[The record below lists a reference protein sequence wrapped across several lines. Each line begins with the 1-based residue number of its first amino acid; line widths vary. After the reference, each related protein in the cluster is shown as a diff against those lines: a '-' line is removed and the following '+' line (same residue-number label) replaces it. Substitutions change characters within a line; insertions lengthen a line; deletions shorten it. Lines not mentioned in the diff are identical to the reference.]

1 MGMWKRSDQE
11 DGLSEVPTE
20 GESPSVVELEHNL
33 VERLGTLPEGNR
45 KATMEVLLN
54 AIRTRSTVVRIR
66 AFVAMGKEHWM
77 GRHDHVRIQR
87 SRWRYWSLPRDV
99 GGPTTNRCR
108 SGTCRRNRRIARRRR
123 PGLTCCS
130 GPTASR
136 LRRSRWSWCSAT
148 SRSADPALVRLDPCQ
163 GTSPYRD
170 TPNPNPAR
178 GLVAKP
184 C

>member
-1 MGMWKRSDQE
+1 MGMWKHSDQE

-33 VERLGTLPEGNR
+33 AERLGTLPEGSR

-87 SRWRYWSLPRDV
+87 ARWRYWSLPRDV
-99 GGPTTNRCR
+99 VGAHDEPVSVQDVSSEPSDREAEETWSHLLLRAYGIPFAA
-108 SGTCRRNRRIARRRR
+108 IAVVMVL
-123 PGLTCCS
+123 GYL
-130 GPTASR
+130 A
-136 LRRSRWSWCSAT
+136 LR
-148 SRSADPALVRLDPCQ
+148 
-163 GTSPYRD
+163 
-170 TPNPNPAR
+170 
-178 GLVAKP
+178 
-184 C
+184 